1 MVVQKAERKGRK
13 RVVGRGRRR
22 EAREVERRCWGR
34 GRSVWK
40 TPVGGVVRF
49 SWVAGGRG
57 GGGVQKKRP
66 FQILRRS
73 RVVKVGLEV
82 RYVFRDERAFSRV
95 GRSVRGG
102 FF

>member
-1 MVVQKAERKGRK
+1 
-13 RVVGRGRRR
+13 
-22 EAREVERRCWGR
+22 
-34 GRSVWK
+34 
-40 TPVGGVVRF
+40 
-49 SWVAGGRG
+49 
-57 GGGVQKKRP
+57 VQKKRP